1 MKYHKLLII
10 FIVIMLSGLVA
21 CNNSNDTKKNNTIE
35 SETEETEENI
45 AKDVGNDISIVSHK
59 LENDGE
65 YYKITFTIKN
75 KTNDNITYEYIGLRT
90 IGDNNIIKDDFNS
103 NNQAAMETKLEPNQI
118 CEQENTFLISDKLKQ
133 IEVDSYGYYDKNE
146 NYIEK
151 DLTEKYIVDLSE

>member
-1 MKYHKLLII
+1 MKYRKLLIV
-10 FIVIMLSGLVA
+10 FIVIILSGLVG

-35 SETEETEENI
+35 SEAKENI
-45 AKDVGNDISIVSHK
+45 TKDIGNDISIVSHK

-65 YYKITFTIKN
+65 YYKITFIIKN

-90 IGDNNIIKDDFNS
+90 IGNNNIIKDDFNS
-103 NNQAAMETKLEPNQI
+103 NNQVAMETKLEPNQV
-118 CEQENTFLISDKLKQ
+118 CEQENTFLISDGLKQ

>member
-1 MKYHKLLII
+1 MEYRKLLII
-10 FIVIMLSGLVA
+10 FIVIILSGLVG

-35 SETEETEENI
+35 SEAKENI
-45 AKDVGNDISIVSHK
+45 SKDIGNDISIVSHK

-65 YYKITFTIKN
+65 YYKITFIIKN

-90 IGDNNIIKDDFNS
+90 IGGNNVIKDDFNS
-103 NNQAAMETKLEPNQI
+103 NNQAAMETKLEPNQV
-118 CEQENTFLISDKLKQ
+118 CEQENTFIISDGLKQ

>member
-1 MKYHKLLII
+1 MEYRKLLII
-10 FIVIMLSGLVA
+10 FIVIILSGLVG

-35 SETEETEENI
+35 SEAKENI
-45 AKDVGNDISIVSHK
+45 SKDIGNDISIVSHK

-65 YYKITFTIKN
+65 YYKITFIIKN

-90 IGDNNIIKDDFNS
+90 IGGNNVIKDDFNS
-103 NNQAAMETKLEPNQI
+103 NNQAAMETKLEPNQV
-118 CEQENTFLISDKLKQ
+118 CEQENTFLISDGLKQ